1 MHTFSAELQTQ
12 LERALSL
19 YIGPLAKTLVRKES
33 GRQPAF
39 STLVQ
44 ALAQHI
50 DKAEDRAKF
59 VAAVKKLH
67 TGH

>member
-1 MHTFSAELQTQ
+1 VHTFSAELQAQ
-12 LERALSL
+12 LERALSQH
-19 YIGPLAKTLVRKES
+19 IGPLAKTLVRREA

-39 STLVQ
+39 KNLVQ

-50 DKAEDRAKF
+50 DKADDRAKF
-59 VAAVKKLH
+59 VAAVQKLH

>member
-1 MHTFSAELQTQ
+1 MHTFSAELQAQ

-19 YIGPLAKTLVRKES
+19 HIGPLAKTLVRKEA

-39 STLVQ
+39 SALLE

-50 DKAEDRAKF
+50 DKADDRAKF
-59 VAAVKKLH
+59 VATAKKLQA
-67 TGH
+67 GR